1 MKKVGKINIL
11 FQIFVLYCFMASLYS
26 TTILSPEIS
35 FQNNH
40 HRSENGYFQKVG
52 TDILTQTTKPVN
64 VVNDNK
70 NLPTF
75 SFKNHANDY
84 LSVRRAAESY
94 LLNIKSQYI
103 CLAKNIVVRLQPT
116 DIIFPSHYFW

>member
-1 MKKVGKINIL
+1 
-11 FQIFVLYCFMASLYS
+11 MASLYS

-35 FQNNH
+35 IQNSH
-40 HRSENGYFQKVG
+40 HLSDNGYFQKVG
-52 TDILTQTTKPVN
+52 TDTLTQTTKPGI
-64 VVNDNK
+64 VVNDYK

>member
-52 TDILTQTTKPVN
+52 TDTLTQTTKPGI
-64 VVNDNK
+64 VVNDYK
-70 NLPTF
+70 NFPTF

-84 LSVRRAAESY
+84 LSVRRAAELY
-94 LLNIKSQYI
+94 LLNGKSQYI
-103 CLAKNIVVRLQPT
+103 LFAKNIVVRLQPAN
-116 DIIFPSHYFW
+116 IIFPSHYFW